1 MNNLKK
7 PLAKISVD
15 TTAISPM
22 RQTPE
27 TAMTAAS
34 EPRQRRTDVGVG
46 DPDCPKCHGLGYV
59 RVERDF
65 TDPNFGK
72 VSVCSCRLPHLQLLQ
87 AQQLRADSN
96 IESLAGKTF
105 ENFLPEGVSPDP
117 HIRATVHAAYDRCKA
132 FAEKPENWLLLIGT
146 YGCGK
151 THLAAAIANHSL
163 ANGLPALFLNTP
175 DLLDFLRET
184 FAPKSET
191 TYSDRFDEIRDAPL
205 LILDDLGT
213 ESPTQWAIEKLYQLL
228 NYRYNAHLPTVITT
242 NKRIEDIEPRV
253 ASRLSDREM
262 VMQFNLLAPDFRAG
276 KLGISADISTLTL
289 HRNQTFESFDH
300 RAELTGEGRQLFHN
314 AISAAR
320 EYADD
325 PHGWFVLTG
334 YNGAG
339 KTYLAAAIANQRA
352 QAGKPVIFITYQDL
366 MDLFRSGNREQEE
379 RNSKALQQ
387 IRNIEFLVLDDVSVQ
402 LSTSGYYRERFFQ
415 IFTHRFD
422 AQLPTVLTTSADEK
436 ELDPRIKSRIY
447 LSDHCQVHV
456 LKVEAYRGKKKAR
469 RK

>member
-1 MNNLKK
+1 
-7 PLAKISVD
+7 
-15 TTAISPM
+15 
-22 RQTPE
+22 
-27 TAMTAAS
+27 
-34 EPRQRRTDVGVG
+34 
-46 DPDCPKCHGLGYV
+46 V
-59 RVERDF
+59 RVEREF
-65 TDPNFGK
+65 TDPHFGK
-72 VSVCSCRLPHLQLLQ
+72 VAVCTCRLPHLQMLQ

-96 IESLAGKTF
+96 IESLGGKTF
-105 ENFLPEGVSPDP
+105 DNFLPEGVSPDP
-117 HIRATVHAAYDRCKA
+117 HIRATVRAAFERCKA
-132 FAEKPENWLLLIGT
+132 FAEKPENWLLLVGT

-163 ANGLPALFLNTP
+163 ANGAPALFLNTP

-253 ASRLSDREM
+253 ASRLSDREI
-262 VMQFNLLAPDFRAG
+262 VAQFNLLAPDFRAG
-276 KLGISADISTLTL
+276 KLGLSADISTLGL
-289 HRNQTFESFDH
+289 HRNQTFDTFDH
-300 RAELTGEGRQLFHN
+300 RAELTGEGRQLFHA

-325 PHGWFVLTG
+325 PQGWLVLVG
-334 YNGAG
+334 PYASG
-339 KTYLAAAIANQRA
+339 KTHLAAAIANQRA
-352 QAGKPVIFITYQDL
+352 QAGKPVIFVTYAD
-366 MDLFRSGNREQEE
+366 MMELFRSGGREQDD

-387 IRNIEFLVLDDVSVQ
+387 LRNFEFLVLDDVSAQ
-402 LSTSGYYRERFFQ
+402 LSTSGYFRERFFQ

-422 AQLPTVLTTSADEK
+422 AQLPTVLTTAADEK
-436 ELDPRIKSRIY
+436 ELDPRIKSRIF
-447 LSDHCQVHV
+447 LSDRCQVHV
-456 LKVEAYRGKKKAR
+456 LKVEPYRGKRKAR

>member
-1 MNNLKK
+1 LNNLKQT
-7 PLAKISVD
+7 LDKISAD
-15 TTAISPM
+15 TTGTSPAPA
-22 RQTPE
+22 TP
-27 TAMTAAS
+27 S
-34 EPRQRRTDVGVG
+34 EAGSRAVTVGVG

-59 RVERDF
+59 RVEREF

-72 VSVCSCRLPHLQLLQ
+72 VAVCTCRLPHLQLLQ

-117 HIRATVHAAYDRCKA
+117 YIRATVRAAYDRCKA

-151 THLAAAIANHSL
+151 THLAAAIANDSL
-163 ANGLPALFLNTP
+163 ANGQPALFLNTP

-253 ASRLSDREM
+253 ASRLGDAEI
-262 VMQFNLLAPDFRAG
+262 VTTLEVKAPDFRAG
-276 KLGISADISTLTL
+276 KLGISADVSTLTL
-289 HRNQTFESFDH
+289 HRNQTFETFDH
-300 RAELTGEGRQLFHN
+300 RAELTGDGRQLFHT
-314 AISAAR
+314 AIAAAR

-325 PHGWFVLTG
+325 PHGWFVLVG
-334 YNGAG
+334 PYASG
-339 KTYLAAAIANQRA
+339 KTHLAAAIANQRA
-352 QAGKPVIFITYQDL
+352 QAGKPLIFVTYADL
-366 MDLFRSGNREQEE
+366 MELFRSGNREQEE
-379 RNSKALQQ
+379 RNAKALQQ
-387 IRNIEFLVLDDVSVQ
+387 IRNIEFLVLDDVSAQ
-402 LSTSGYYRERFFQ
+402 LSTAGYYRERFFQ

-422 AQLPTVLTTSADEK
+422 AGLSTVLTTSADEK
-436 ELDPRIKSRIY
+436 ELDPRIKSRIF

-456 LKVEAYRGKKKAR
+456 LKVEPYRGRKKAR